1 MDKTYYIIELGG
13 EKEVW
18 EMESLELK
26 NMDDALHWI
35 KDSMKDDSEYFN
47 VNIECDIYPI
57 EFEEYEDSKTDYK
70 ALNKV
75 IDFKGK
81 ALVYIKSEDIVT
93 DEMKASDIYDVDT
106 IIESN
111 LSIVSKII
119 TRMTER

>member
-26 NMDDALHWI
+26 NMNDALHWI
-35 KDSMKDDSEYFN
+35 KGSMKDDSEYFN
-47 VNIECDIYPI
+47 VNIECNIYPI

-70 ALNKV
+70 ALNKI

-106 IIESN
+106 IIENN
-111 LSIVSKII
+111 LSIVSKIT
-119 TRMTER
+119 TRMIER